1 MNARRLSCRAPSI
14 ITQSITRIFMRRL
27 FTLSAVFPSPHIILY
42 DWKMIFYKIF
52 SNFLI
57 HGGTETISYIRMCV
71 RVAVRG
77 IPLYSRNTVRRHVC
91 VYVCV
96 YTKLSNQGDFACGW
110 LLVPLGFGFYIFIY
124 LMINKYITS
133 RAPVIWA
140 RKILKKS
147 KKVVKLDCFGLYNI
161 LGG

>member
-1 MNARRLSCRAPSI
+1 MRVVYHSVHRLWQCSLLRNWQNSW
-14 ITQSITRIFMRRL
+14 TRIFMRRL
-27 FTLSAVFPSPHIILY
+27 FTSSAVFLSPRIILY
-42 DWKMIFYKIF
+42 DWKMIFYKLF

-77 IPLYSRNTVRRHVC
+77 IPLYSRNTARRHVC

-96 YTKLSNQGDFACGW
+96 YTKLSNQDDFAWGW
-110 LLVPLGFGFYIFIY
+110 PLVPLGFDFYIFIY

-133 RAPVIWA
+133 RALVIWA
-140 RKILKKS
+140 KKFWKNLKKS
-147 KKVVKLDCFGLYNI
+147 WN
-161 LGG
+161 